1 MTEGPVGGGAQ
12 GAAPLDS
19 RAVTSPPSS
28 SAPAL
33 RSSAVDRPR
42 ASLLGRRFV
51 VVGALRGVPLAAWVC
66 ALIALLNAVSWSL
79 IVPPFQG
86 KDEADH
92 FAYVE
97 DLVEN
102 HVLPENGQQNGV
114 YSAEEQIVLNAVR
127 YPQVTHS
134 PQNLAITSLAQ
145 QHTLTEALHANNS
158 LTGSGEA
165 GIATS
170 EPPLYYALQIIPYE
184 IGRGN
189 ILVQLQLMRLVGA
202 LFGALTALF
211 TFLFVREVMP
221 RERWAATIGALCVA
235 LQPLLAFMS
244 GSVNPDSMLFG
255 EAAAIFFCLARAL
268 RRGLTPRLAV
278 ALGAIIAAGF
288 LTKLNFVGF
297 AFGVFVGIVVLA
309 WRGIR
314 ASGWRGGIP
323 AMIAAGIGVSPV
335 LLYAFRNIAL
345 GHPLFGIVTGSSDLL
360 SGKSLLDELSYLWE
374 IYLPRLPGMTH
385 YFEGIL
391 TSKDIWFDRS
401 VGLYGW
407 MDTMFP
413 VWVDNVALV
422 PAAVVA
428 ALCGRELFARRHVL
442 RARWAEL
449 SIYTII
455 TLGVLVMIG
464 ISSYISDALG
474 GGPAF
479 GEPRYL
485 LPMLPLFGAALAL
498 AVRGAGRRWAP
509 VVGAALVVLIFGYDI
524 VSQLQVVARYY
535 G

>member
-1 MTEGPVGGGAQ
+1 VLVA
-12 GAAPLDS
+12 
-19 RAVTSPPSS
+19 
-28 SAPAL
+28 
-33 RSSAVDRPR
+33 
-42 ASLLGRRFV
+42 
-51 VVGALRGVPLAAWVC
+51 ALRGVPLAAWVC

-97 DLVEN
+97 DLAEN
-102 HVLPENGQQNGV
+102 HALPENGRQNGV
-114 YSAEEQIVLNAVR
+114 YSPEEQLVLQALR

-134 PQNLAITSLAQ
+134 PETLAITSLAQ
-145 QHTLTEALHANNS
+145 QRTLSEAVHANES

-170 EPPLYYALQIIPYE
+170 EPPLYYTLQIIPYE
-184 IGRGN
+184 IGSGN

-211 TFLFVREVMP
+211 TFLFLREVMP
-221 RERWAATIGALCVA
+221 RERWAATVGALCVA

-244 GSVNPDSMLFG
+244 GSVNPDSMLFP
-255 EAAAIFFCLARAL
+255 EAAAIFLCLARAL
-268 RRGLTPRLAV
+268 RRGLTRRLAV
-278 ALGAIIAAGF
+278 ALGALIAVGF

-297 AFGVFVGIVVLA
+297 AFGVFLGIVVLA

-314 ASGWRGGIP
+314 ADGWRGVIP

-335 LLYAFRNIAL
+335 LLYVVRNVAL
-345 GHPLFGIVTGSSDLL
+345 GHPVFGIVTGSSDLL
-360 SGKSLLDELSYLWE
+360 AGKSLLNELSYLWQ

-385 YFEGIL
+385 YFDGIL

-413 VWVDNVALV
+413 VWVDNVALI
-422 PAAVVA
+422 PAAAVA
-428 ALCGRELFARRHVL
+428 VLCGRELFARRHAL

-449 SIYTII
+449 GIYTII
-455 TLGVLVMIG
+455 ALGVLVMIG

-485 LPMLPLFGAALAL
+485 LPLLPLLGAALAF
-498 AVRGAGRRWAP
+498 AVRGAPRRWAP
-509 VVGAALVVLIFGYDI
+509 VVGAALVVLIFGYDV
-524 VSQLQVVARYY
+524 VSQLQVIARYY